1 MHWRTITIW
10 ECQLKPAVCEDT
22 LHALEYRL
30 NQAYLNDQGA
40 RIPSP
45 IMLSDEDVI
54 PSYDMPEEMPTLIAA
69 EDALPY
75 GAE

>member
-22 LHALEYRL
+22 LRTLEYRL